1 MHQKNLQENTD
12 NKLIEFDEHGNRI
25 LFKKTNMLLQK
36 WDNIIL
42 NYNGG
47 ILDIFFNGELV
58 KSDIGVVHYYTLDS
72 LTVGKNDGYEGGI
85 CSVVYYNKTLS
96 RNNIHYIYTMLR
108 DKQIP
113 KTKEENT
120 TIIKYDK

>member
-1 MHQKNLQENTD
+1 MYQKDLQEHTE
-12 NKLIEFDEHGNRI
+12 NKLIEFDEHGHRI
-25 LFKKTNMLLQK
+25 LFKKENMLLQK

-42 NYNGG
+42 NYSGG

-96 RNNIHYIYTMLR
+96 RNTIHYIYNTLHN
-108 DKQIP
+108 KP
-113 KTKEENT
+113 TPTTKEDTT